1 VRSASVIPVVLLAAA
16 AGLAAG
22 CRPPKGPPATAGSA
36 SGASE
41 ERAQPSG
48 VATRSVFTLGDG
60 LRVVLEENHAAPVV
74 AMQVWLAVGAA
85 DEPDGQ
91 EGAANVIKHLL
102 RRSLRGAGVESRAG
116 AWTSYDETVVHTL
129 VATPFVDDGLRA
141 LAGAVTTP
149 SLAPADFEAAR
160 AAARADLRTTRAD
173 PPHVAAASAL
183 AAAFSAHPYRRA
195 LLGTDATLGA
205 LTPDTLRAFYDRAYG
220 AGQATLVVVGDF
232 DARAVRAR
240 VGELFGAWRQAT
252 APAARPSEPAQDQPH
267 VVVSTADVA
276 DPELAL
282 AWKTPGF
289 RDDERAALQVLAAV
303 LGQGARTRL
312 DDELVR
318 NRQLA
323 RTTRAFLFASRDG
336 GLLVTSAT
344 LGAGPVEE
352 TAAVLLEEVARL
364 GRDGPTRDEL
374 SRARTLVERQE
385 VAQKA
390 SVDGY
395 ARRLGLYATVG
406 GDPDLEA
413 AHLKRVRDV
422 DGKQVQKVAARFLR
436 AANLS
441 VTVTLPV
448 ARGAAARSDDRVPRL
463 TARLQATLAGAGT
476 RAPVASAK
484 AARGAD
490 VRNIETYRLPS
501 GVRLL
506 ILPDDTADQVSVR
519 AVWPGGAR
527 IEDRHLTGAASL
539 IARLLVRGTKTRA
552 PEQLAAELADVGGR
566 LEGFAGQD
574 VLGLRSEFLA
584 SRWEHGL
591 DLLIDCLR
599 NPRFAEED
607 VEQDRRVLLDAIR
620 LRDNDPAN
628 VAGRLFEATIHAGRP
643 YYEDALGTS
652 ESVAGLTRRR
662 LLDFFRGAYAPSGL
676 TLAIVGAVDPARVA
690 DRVQALFADAPLAAR
705 GPSAPPASSSVAPPL
720 GSGAPAPASEPRQ
733 VVRFGAPGQARVVL
747 GFPGVTPN
755 DPDRLAL
762 DVIAE
767 IMNRPGQRLSALRD
781 MRGLLEEVEARS
793 TVSADGGAFAIRAAV
808 RPDTLEVAV
817 AALRGELA
825 RLLEAGV
832 TPDELAAARQTLI
845 ARRAL
850 AFQRRG
856 AVAMA
861 LALGATLGDPTRS
874 PRRDLDDLARLRP
887 EDILRAARRVLDPR
901 REVLAVVRPQET
913 RVSGTAAHGTVIA
926 HLGPGQAMSFET
938 RLHSTIRDAEL
949 PLLHAGRY

>member
-1 VRSASVIPVVLLAAA
+1 M
-16 AGLAAG
+16 
-22 CRPPKGPPATAGSA
+22 
-36 SGASE
+36 
-41 ERAQPSG
+41 
-48 VATRSVFTLGDG
+48 FTLGDG
-60 LRVVLEENHAAPVV
+60 MRVVLEENHAAPVV
-74 AMQVWLAVGAA
+74 TIQLWLAVGAA

-91 EGAANVIKHLL
+91 EGAANVVRHLL
-102 RRSLRGAGVESRAG
+102 RRSLRASGAAGVESRAG
-116 AWTSYDETVVHTL
+116 AWTSYDETVVHAL
-129 VATPFVDDGLRA
+129 VATPFVDEGLRA
-141 LAGAVTTP
+141 VASAITSPPMT
-149 SLAPADFEAAR
+149 AADFEAAR
-160 AAARADLRTTRAD
+160 QAARADLRATRAD

-183 AAAFSAHPYRRA
+183 AAAFSTHPYRRA
-195 LLGTDATLGA
+195 LLGTDATLGD
-205 LTPDTLRAFYDRAYG
+205 LTLDKVRGFYDRAYG
-220 AGQATLVVVGDF
+220 PGQATLVVVGDF
-232 DARAVRAR
+232 DARAVRA
-240 VGELFGAWRQAT
+240 GADALFGGWR
-252 APAARPSEPAQDQPH
+252 PAGASLARAREAAQGEAH
-267 VVVSTADVA
+267 VVVSSSDLP

-282 AWKTPGF
+282 AWKTPDF

-323 RTTRAFLFASRDG
+323 RSTRAFLYAARDG

-344 LGAGPVEE
+344 LGAGAVEDA
-352 TAAVLLEEVARL
+352 AAVLLEEVARL

-395 ARRLGLYATVG
+395 ARRLGLYATVA

-413 AHLKRVRDV
+413 AHLKRLRDV
-422 DGKQVQKVAARFLR
+422 DGAQVQKAAARFLR
-436 AANLS
+436 PENLS
-441 VTVTLPV
+441 VAVTLPAARGTAARPDERAPRLV
-448 ARGAAARSDDRVPRL
+448 ARLR
-463 TARLQATLAGAGT
+463 ATVANAGA
-476 RAPVASAK
+476 RAPVTAAK

-527 IEDRHLTGAASL
+527 IEDAHLTGAASL

-552 PEQLAAELADVGGR
+552 PEQLAGELADVGGR
-566 LEGFAGQD
+566 LEGFAGLD
-574 VLGLRSEFLA
+574 VLGVRSEFLA

-591 DLLIDCLR
+591 DVLVDCLR

-607 VEQDRRVLLDAIR
+607 VEQDRRVALEAIR
-620 LRDNDPAN
+620 VRDNDAAN
-628 VAGRLFEATIHAGRP
+628 VARRLFEDVVYAGRP
-643 YYEDALGTS
+643 YHEDALGTS
-652 ESVAGLTRRR
+652 ESVAALTRRR
-662 LLDFFRGAYAPSGL
+662 LLDFFRAAYGPSGL

-690 DRVQALFADAPLAAR
+690 DRVQALFADAPLAPRESA
-705 GPSAPPASSSVAPPL
+705 APPGASATAPPL
-720 GSGAPAPASEPRQ
+720 GNGAAAPAPTEPRQ
-733 VVRFGAPGQARVVL
+733 AVRFGAPGQARLVL

-767 IMNRPGQRLSALRD
+767 ILARPGQRLAALRD
-781 MRGLLEEVEARS
+781 TRGLLEDVEARS
-793 TVSADGGAFAIRAAV
+793 TVSADGGTFAVRAAV
-808 RPDTLEVAV
+808 RPELLELAV
-817 AALRGELA
+817 AAVRGELA

-832 TPDELAAARQTLI
+832 TPDELASARQALI

-856 AVAMA
+856 SVALAM
-861 LALGATLGDPTRS
+861 ALGATLGDPARS
-874 PRRDLDDLARLRP
+874 PRRDLDDLARLKP
-887 EDILRAARRVLDPR
+887 EDLLRVARRFLDPR
-901 REVLAVVRPQET
+901 REVLAVVRPQEP
-913 RVSGTAAHGTVIA
+913 RLGASGKRPTFVAN
-926 HLGPGQAMSFET
+926 Q
-938 RLHSTIRDAEL
+938 
-949 PLLHAGRY
+949 

>member
-16 AGLAAG
+16 WGAG
-22 CRPPKGPPATAGSA
+22 CRPAKGPPLNAGA
-36 SGASE
+36 AAGAPE
-41 ERAQPSG
+41 ESAQPSG
-48 VATRSVFTLGDG
+48 VGTRSVFALGDG
-60 LRVVLEENHAAPVV
+60 VRVVLEENHAAPVV
-74 AMQVWLAVGAA
+74 AMQLWLAVGAA
-85 DEPDGQ
+85 DEPEGQ
-91 EGAANVIKHLL
+91 EGAANVIRHLL
-102 RRSLRGAGVESRAG
+102 RRSLRATGAAGIDARSG

-141 LAGAVTTP
+141 LAGAITTP
-149 SLAPADFEAAR
+149 ALTAADFEAAR

-173 PPHVAAASAL
+173 PSHVAAASAL

-195 LLGTDATLGA
+195 LLGTEATLGD
-205 LTPDTLRAFYDRAYG
+205 LTLDRVRAFYDRAYG
-220 AGQATLVVVGDF
+220 PAQTTLVVVGDF

-240 VGELFGAWRQAT
+240 ASALFGAWRPAT
-252 APAARPSEPAQDQPH
+252 APAARPAEPAQAEPH
-267 VVVSTADVA
+267 VVVATADVA

-282 AWKTPGF
+282 AWKTPDF
-289 RDDERAALQVLAAV
+289 RDEDRAALQVLAAV

-323 RTTRAFLFASRDG
+323 RGTRAFLYAARDG

-395 ARRLGLYATVG
+395 ARRLGLYATVA

-413 AHLKRVRDV
+413 AHLKRLREV
-422 DGKQVQKVAARFLR
+422 DGKQVQTVAARFLR

-441 VTVTLPV
+441 VAVTLPA
-448 ARGAAARSDDRVPRL
+448 ARGTAARADDRVPRL
-463 TARLQATLAGAGT
+463 VARLRATVASAGA
-476 RAPVASAK
+476 RAPVTAAK

-490 VRNIETYRLPS
+490 VRNVETYRLPS

-527 IEDRHLTGAASL
+527 IEDAHLTGAASL
-539 IARLLVRGTKTRA
+539 LARLLVRGTKTRA

-566 LEGFAGQD
+566 LEGFAGLD
-574 VLGLRSEFLA
+574 VLGVRSEFLA

-591 DLLIDCLR
+591 DVLVDCLR

-607 VEQDRRVLLDAIR
+607 VEQDRRVLLEAIR
-620 LRDNDPAN
+620 VRDNDAAS
-628 VAGRLFEATIHAGRP
+628 VARRLFEDVVYAGRP
-643 YYEDALGTS
+643 YHDDALGTS
-652 ESVAGLTRRR
+652 ESVAALTRRR
-662 LLDFFRGAYAPSGL
+662 LLDFFRAAYGPSTL

-690 DRVQALFADAPLAAR
+690 DRVQALFADAPPATREPAAPP
-705 GPSAPPASSSVAPPL
+705 GASATALPLGNGAAPPAP
-720 GSGAPAPASEPRQ
+720 SEPRQ
-733 VVRFGAPGQARVVL
+733 AVRFGAPGQARLVL

-767 IMNRPGQRLSALRD
+767 ILGRPGQRLGALRD
-781 MRGLLEEVEARS
+781 TRGLLEDVEARS
-793 TVSADGGAFAIRAAV
+793 TVSADGGTFAVRAAV
-808 RPDTLEVAV
+808 RPDLLELAV
-817 AALRGELA
+817 AAVRGELA

-832 TPDELAAARQTLI
+832 TPDELAAARQALI

-856 AVAMA
+856 SVALA

-874 PRRDLDDLARLRP
+874 PRRDLDDLARLKP
-887 EDILRAARRVLDPR
+887 EDILRAARRFLDPR
-901 REVLAVVRPQET
+901 REVLAVVRPQEP
-913 RVSGTAAHGTVIA
+913 RVSVKGSRPTFVAN
-926 HLGPGQAMSFET
+926 
-938 RLHSTIRDAEL
+938 R
-949 PLLHAGRY
+949 

>member
-1 VRSASVIPVVLLAAA
+1 MRSASVIPVVLLIAA
-16 AGLAAG
+16 AGVVAG
-22 CRPPKGPPATAGSA
+22 CRPLKGPPATAGSA

-41 ERAQPSG
+41 EPAQPSG
-48 VATRSVFTLGDG
+48 VGTRSVFTLGDG
-60 LRVVLEENHAAPVV
+60 MRVVLEENHAAPVV
-74 AMQVWLAVGAA
+74 AMQVWLGVGAA

-91 EGAANVIKHLL
+91 EGAANVIRHLF
-102 RRSLRGAGVESRAG
+102 RRSLRGAGAAGVESRAG

-129 VATPFVDDGLRA
+129 VATPFVDEGLRA

-149 SLAPADFEAAR
+149 ALTPADFEAAR
-160 AAARADLRTTRAD
+160 AAARADLRATRTD
-173 PPHVAAASAL
+173 PPHVAAESAL
-183 AAAFSAHPYRRA
+183 AAAWSAHPYRRP
-195 LLGTDATLGA
+195 LLGTDATLA
-205 LTPDTLRAFYDRAYG
+205 DLTIDKLRAFHDRAYG

-232 DARAVRAR
+232 DAGAVRAR
-240 VGELFGAWRQAT
+240 VSALFGAWRRAT
-252 APAARPSEPAQDQPH
+252 APSARTREPAQDGTH
-267 VVVSTADVA
+267 VVVTTADVA

-282 AWKTPGF
+282 AWKTPDF
-289 RDDERAALQVLAAV
+289 RGDERAALQVLAAV

-323 RTTRAFLFASRDG
+323 RATRAFLFASRDG

-344 LGAGPVEE
+344 LGAGPVED

-374 SRARTLVERQE
+374 VRARTLVERQE

-422 DGKQVQKVAARFLR
+422 DGQQVQKVAARFLR
-436 AANLS
+436 AANLT
-441 VTVTLPV
+441 VAVTLPA
-448 ARGAAARSDDRVPRL
+448 ARGAAARADDRVPRL
-463 TARLQATLAGAGT
+463 VARLRATVAGAGA
-476 RAPVASAK
+476 RAPVASAR

-519 AVWPGGAR
+519 AVWAGGAR
-527 IEDRHLTGAASL
+527 IEDAHLTGATSL

-552 PEQLAAELADVGGR
+552 PEQLAAELADTGGR
-566 LEGFAGQD
+566 LEGFAGLD
-574 VLGLRSEFLA
+574 VLGVRSEFLA

-591 DLLIDCLR
+591 DLLVDCLR

-607 VEQDRRVLLDAIR
+607 VEQDRRVVLDAIR

-628 VAGRLFEATIHAGRP
+628 VARRLFEDAVYAGRP
-643 YYEDALGTS
+643 YHEDALGTS

-662 LLDFFRGAYAPSGL
+662 LLDFFRAAYAPAGL

-690 DRVQALFADAPLAAR
+690 DRVQALFADAPLSAR
-705 GPSAPPASSSVAPPL
+705 GPSAPPASSAVAPPL
-720 GSGAPAPASEPRQ
+720 GHGAAAAAPGEPRQ
-733 VVRFGAPGQARVVL
+733 VVRFGAPGQARLVL

-762 DVIAE
+762 DVVAE
-767 IMNRPGQRLSALRD
+767 ILNRPGQRLAALRD

-793 TVSADGGAFAIRAAV
+793 TVSADGGTFSIRAAV
-808 RPDTLEVAV
+808 RPDTLELAV

-825 RLLEAGV
+825 RLLEGGV
-832 TPDELAAARQTLI
+832 TPDELAAARQALI

-856 AVAMA
+856 AVALAM
-861 LALGATLGDPTRS
+861 ALGATLGDPTRS
-874 PRRDLDDLARLRP
+874 PRRDLDDLARLKP
-887 EDILRAARRVLDPR
+887 EDILRAARRLLDPR

-913 RVSGTAAHGTVIA
+913 RVSSG
-926 HLGPGQAMSFET
+926 
-938 RLHSTIRDAEL
+938 
-949 PLLHAGRY
+949 AGRAAVVANK